1 MRTPHKIQWQVTKLM
16 AIFDVKKDYGWLPR
30 DPGRTLINV
39 QIQGHMGKSY
49 QHLRNTSPEKACFLS
64 QYPWSSQTVV
74 LLGVSCYTTK
84 TLDPTLIP
92 GVIMLDICVNNVTS
106 ATIAPTVSNAGVLH
120 RPQDQLLAKD
130 HSGFPWRHV
139 RRKQTNL

>member
-1 MRTPHKIQWQVTKLM
+1 M
-16 AIFDVKKDYGWLPR
+16 
-30 DPGRTLINV
+30 NV

-64 QYPWSSQTVV
+64 QYLWPLQMMV

-106 ATIAPTVSNAGVLH
+106 TTIAPTVSNAGVLH
-120 RPQDQLLAKD
+120 RPQAQLLAKG

-139 RRKQTNL
+139 RRKQIFSIKRLRGTLQVVIAVREVSSKE

>member
-1 MRTPHKIQWQVTKLM
+1 MTTQRSRQDTDECPDSRPHGEVLST
-16 AIFDVKKDYGWLPR
+16 F
-30 DPGRTLINV
+30 
-39 QIQGHMGKSY
+39 
-49 QHLRNTSPEKACFLS
+49 EKYLS
-64 QYPWSSQTVV
+64 RERLFSVSVFVV
-74 LLGVSCYTTK
+74 FADGGSFRCTTK

-130 HSGFPWRHV
+130 HSGFPWRNV